1 MNKINFDLILRIIS
15 ILSLGTSFFSF
26 IVTELVTNT
35 KSPNFI
41 EYTDLSRFF
50 LNLYILLIYLL
61 CLVHS
66 VYPSILC
73 PIITESL
80 SIITTIKG
88 KIILSL
94 AIDIMYYSTESL
106 PQKLFGMITFICVL
120 ALFLGD
126 IVFNCEILKQ
136 QPMQENND
144 NAINNPINETQ
155 NSLTINNLEGKL

>member
-73 PIITESL
+73 PIIIESL

-94 AIDIMYYSTESL
+94 AIDIMFFSTESL

-126 IVFNCEILKQ
+126 IVFNCEILNQ

-144 NAINNPINETQ
+144 NANDSNNSTQ
-155 NSLTINNLEGKL
+155 NALTINNLEGKL

>member
-1 MNKINFDLILRIIS
+1 MKKINYDLILRIIS

-26 IVTELVTNT
+26 IITTLLTNT

-50 LNLYILLIYLL
+50 LNLYIFIILLL

-73 PIITESL
+73 TIITESL

-94 AIDIMYYSTESL
+94 AIDVMFYSTESL
-106 PQKLFGMITFICVL
+106 PQKLFGMITFVCVL

-126 IVFNCEILKQ
+126 LVLNCKILNQ
-136 QPMQENND
+136 QPMKEESVYVISDSNN
-144 NAINNPINETQ
+144 NTQ
-155 NSLTINNLEGKL
+155 NALTINNLEGKL